1 MIGDAIQRRSF
12 LSLLG
17 GAAAGWPLAVRAQQ
31 RERVRRVGVLMPTA
45 DSDPEW
51 QAYVAAF
58 REGLRKLGWVDGRNL
73 RIDYRWAAGD
83 AGRIGAYAAELVATS
98 PDAIFCI
105 GLPALALLQQATRTI
120 PVVFAGASDPTT
132 AGLAESL
139 ARPGGNITG
148 FVIFEHAIGVK
159 WLELL
164 KQLAPGVARV
174 AFLYDPANPTW
185 SDYLRA
191 IEAGAPSFG
200 VLVSAAAVH
209 NAAEIEQTI
218 NAFVRK
224 PNGGLIAGTS
234 PAINVHREQ
243 IIALAARYNLP
254 AVYSARMFAKGGGLA
269 TYGADL
275 VDQCRSAAGYVDRI
289 LKGEKAGDL
298 PIQLPTRYELVV
310 NTKTAKALGLEVPL
324 PLLIRADE
332 LIE

>member
-1 MIGDAIQRRSF
+1 MTLHRRSF

-17 GAAAGWPLAVRAQQ
+17 ASAATWPLAARAQQ
-31 RERVRRVGVLMPTA
+31 DGRVRHVGVLMPTA

-51 QAYVAAF
+51 QTYVAAF
-58 REGLRKLGWVDGRNL
+58 REGLRKLGWVEGRNL

-83 AGRIGAYAAELVATS
+83 AGRIRAYAAELVAMS
-98 PDAIFCI
+98 PDAIFCG
-105 GLPALALLQQATRTI
+105 GLPTLALLQQATRTI

-132 AGLAESL
+132 AGLVDSL

-148 FVIFEHAIGVK
+148 FVFLEQATGVK

-164 KQLAPGVARV
+164 KQIAPRVTRV

-185 SDYLRA
+185 SDYLHA

-200 VLVSAAAVH
+200 VLVSAAAVR

-218 NAFVRK
+218 NAFAHE
-224 PNGGLIAGTS
+224 PNGGLIAGPS

-243 IIALAARYNLP
+243 FIALAARYNLP
-254 AVYSARMFAKGGGLA
+254 AVYSGRMFAKGGGLA
-269 TYGADL
+269 AYGVDV
-275 VDQCRSAAGYVDRI
+275 VDQCRNAAGYVDRI

-298 PIQLPTRYELVV
+298 PIQLPTRYELLI
-310 NTKTAKALGLEVPL
+310 NTRTATALGLEVPL